1 MRRRSRTCWTR
12 TLESSTWQRC
22 GIAVPGARPPARPR
36 ALQQTAPADSVAAV
50 FDFDSQVLTL
60 LPGHWNL
67 SLLDRFLP
75 QAIRSRHHT
84 HYQGR
89 IVRNLYR
96 SQMVQLKAELA
107 VLRAPAAVIQE
118 NSYAIRARDRAHKGE
133 GGERLMR
140 LWWRAWDARDA
151 GSARCADGTLTTPS
165 LRATRTASSCT

>member
-1 MRRRSRTCWTR
+1 M
-12 TLESSTWQRC
+12 
-22 GIAVPGARPPARPR
+22 
-36 ALQQTAPADSVAAV
+36 
-50 FDFDSQVLTL
+50 FDIDSQVLTL

-118 NSYAIRARDRAHKGE
+118 NSYAGRACERAHNGASHARVVAGV
-133 GGERLMR
+133 GG
-140 LWWRAWDARDA
+140 
-151 GSARCADGTLTTPS
+151 ARCRICPVCRRHIDGTLTTPS